1 MSTYDAIV
9 VGGGHNGLVASYY
22 LAAAGLRTLVLE
34 RRDTAGGMAS
44 LIEFMPGYRGAM
56 TNSPGSLE
64 PKVVADMRLEEFGL
78 AFAKPDPTVI
88 IPLDGGYTFVGWRDP
103 ARVGDQLRAIS
114 PHDAVAYYELLE
126 FFTRFAERLGVSLFQ
141 PPPSLAELAGRL
153 RTPQDEDDF
162 ARIFLGSI
170 RDILDE
176 RLETDQ
182 VKTLIAQVANFCGN
196 VSPSTPGSPLGMLFR
211 PLSLASSKLAA
222 DHDPRRM
229 PLRGSTGLP
238 IGSMGAV
245 GASMA
250 RATAA
255 RGTEVRTNQQVERI
269 LTRDGRV
276 SGVVTATGEEI
287 GASLVLSNVNP
298 KTTLLRMLDPGH
310 IDDDLSTRLE
320 RLKMEGGAFKIA
332 IAMDGVPRFAA
343 APAELV
349 EAYATCQF
357 RIAPSVDYLEAAHDD
372 FKHGRPSSGP
382 KLLGLVP
389 TLTDPG
395 LAPPGRH
402 LLSLNVWYA
411 PYHLRNGAGWE
422 TEKHVFANRC
432 IDRLAE
438 YVPNIKDIIT
448 DYRCFSPVDLER
460 EFGLVEGH
468 QLHGDMTPEHMF
480 SLRPVAG
487 LSDYRTPVAGLYLC
501 GSGVWPGGFV
511 SGIPGHNAA
520 HQVLADLRGGRV
532 TVNGR

>member
-1 MSTYDAIV
+1 VSTYDAIV

-22 LAAAGLRTLVLE
+22 LSASGLHTLVLE
-34 RRDTAGGMAS
+34 QRDAAGGLCS
-44 LIEFMPGYRGAM
+44 LIEFMPGYRGSI

-64 PKVVADMRLEEFGL
+64 PKIVLDMQLEQFGL
-78 AFAKPDPTVI
+78 TFCKPDPTVI
-88 IPLDGGYTFVGWRDP
+88 IPLNGGYTFVGWRDP
-103 ARVGDQLRAIS
+103 ARVAEQLREIS
-114 PHDAVAYYELLE
+114 PHDAVAYYETLE
-126 FFTRFAERLGVSLFQ
+126 FFSRFAERLGISLFQ
-141 PPPSLAELAGRL
+141 PPPTLAKLVSRL

-170 RDILDE
+170 RDLVDE

-211 PLSLASSKLAA
+211 PLSLASSKLSA

-238 IGSMGAV
+238 VGSMGAV
-245 GASMA
+245 GAAMA

-255 RGTEVRTNQQVERI
+255 RGTEVRTNQHVERI
-269 LTRDGRV
+269 LARDGRAC
-276 SGVVTATGEEI
+276 GVVTADGEEI
-287 GASLVLSNVNP
+287 GARLVLSNLNP
-298 KTTLLRMLDPGH
+298 KTTLLRMLEPGQ
-310 IDDDLSTRLE
+310 IDDDLRARLE

-332 IAMDGVPRFAA
+332 IALDGVPRFAA
-343 APAELV
+343 APDDLV
-349 EAYATCQF
+349 ERYATCQF
-357 RIAPSVDYLEAAHDD
+357 RIAPSVDYLEAAYDD

-389 TLTDPG
+389 TLTDPS

-411 PYHLRNGAGWE
+411 PYHLHNGAGWDK
-422 TEKHVFANRC
+422 EKHAFARLC
-432 IDRLAE
+432 LDRLAE
-438 YVPNIKDIIT
+438 YVPNIKDIIV

-468 QLHGDMTPEHMF
+468 QLHGDMTPAHMF

-487 LSDYRTPVAGLYLC
+487 LSDYRTPVSGLYLC
-501 GSGVWPGGFV
+501 GSGAWPGGFV

-520 HQVLADLRGGRV
+520 HQVLDDLRNGRV
-532 TVNGR
+532 TLNGR

>member
-1 MSTYDAIV
+1 MRAYDAIV
-9 VGGGHNGLVASYY
+9 VGGGHNGLVASHY
-22 LAAAGLRTLVLE
+22 LSAAGLRTLVLE
-34 RRDTAGGMAS
+34 RRGTAGGLCS
-44 LIEFMPGYRGAM
+44 LIEFMPGYRGSI

-64 PKVVADMRLEEFGL
+64 PKIVADMQLEEFGL
-78 AFAKPDPTVI
+78 TFCKPDPTVI
-88 IPLDGGYTFVGWRDP
+88 IPLAGGRTFVGWRDP
-103 ARVGDQLRAIS
+103 ARVAEQLRAIS
-114 PHDAVAYYELLE
+114 PRDAVTYYEILE

-141 PPPSLAELAGRL
+141 PPPSLAELVGRL

-162 ARIFLGSI
+162 ARVFLGSI

-196 VSPSTPGSPLGMLFR
+196 VSPSTPGSALGMMFR
-211 PLSLASSKLAA
+211 PLSLVSSKLSA

-238 IGSMGAV
+238 VGSMGAV
-245 GASMA
+245 GAAME

-255 RGTEVRTNQQVERI
+255 RGTVVRTDQHVERI
-269 LTRDGRV
+269 LARDGRAAGVVTRDG
-276 SGVVTATGEEI
+276 EEI
-287 GASLVLSNVNP
+287 HANLVLSNLNP
-298 KTTLLRMLDPGH
+298 KTTLLRMLEPGH
-310 IDDDLSTRLE
+310 VDDELGARLG

-332 IAMDGVPRFAA
+332 IALDGVPRFAD
-343 APAELV
+343 APRELV

-357 RIAPSVDYLEAAHDD
+357 RIAPSVEYLEAAYDD
-372 FKHGRPSSGP
+372 FKYGRPSSGP

-389 TLTDPG
+389 SLTDAK

-411 PYHLRNGAGWE
+411 PYHLRDGKSWE
-422 TEKHVFANRC
+422 AEKHVFAKRC
-432 IDRLAE
+432 IDRLSE
-438 YVPNIKDIIT
+438 YVPNIKDIIV
-448 DYRCFSPVDLER
+448 DYRCFSPLDLER

-468 QLHGDMTPEHMF
+468 QLHGDMTPGHMF

-487 LSDYRTPVAGLYLC
+487 LSDYRTPVSGLYLC
-501 GSGVWPGGFV
+501 GSGAWPGGFV

-520 HQVLADLRGGRV
+520 HRVLEDLRTGRV
-532 TVNGR
+532 TLNGR